1 MTNIGLKA
9 LEEKIKDNLP
19 NVKQLSLDFSGYA
32 FCKNSNFHPFIRCYG
47 ITEGGLN
54 SLRQALAFVPQ
65 FNLYC

>member
-9 LEEKIKDNLP
+9 LEEKIKDHLP
-19 NVKQLSLDFSGYA
+19 NVKQLSLDFSGY
-32 FCKNSNFHPFIRCYG
+32 FYLKIESNISRSCYG

-54 SLRQALAFVPQ
+54 SLRQALTFVPQ